1 MDKAKMQGYTCAKG
15 ELITMDNKSSV
26 SLFFVLI
33 VVFIFS
39 FTLSLDAIAN
49 NQVMYGIY
57 ALAGFIVL
65 VFLSLFQG
73 AALKKDGV
81 AVAYWYQ
88 TLSVVSL
95 IVLVWY
101 CTRAGALFGWW

>member
-1 MDKAKMQGYTCAKG
+1 MDKDNSRDYNESKG
-15 ELITMDNKSSV
+15 VLITMDNKSSLT
-26 SLFFVLI
+26 LFFVLI

-57 ALAGFIVL
+57 ALAGFVILVL
-65 VFLSLFQG
+65 LSLFQG

-101 CTRAGALFGWW
+101 STRAGTLFGWW

>member
-1 MDKAKMQGYTCAKG
+1 MDKGNTRDYNNSKG
-15 ELITMDNKSSV
+15 VLITMDNKSSLT
-26 SLFFVLI
+26 LFFVLI

-57 ALAGFIVL
+57 ALVGFAVL

-73 AALKKDGV
+73 ATLKKDGV
-81 AVAYWYQ
+81 AVAYWFQ